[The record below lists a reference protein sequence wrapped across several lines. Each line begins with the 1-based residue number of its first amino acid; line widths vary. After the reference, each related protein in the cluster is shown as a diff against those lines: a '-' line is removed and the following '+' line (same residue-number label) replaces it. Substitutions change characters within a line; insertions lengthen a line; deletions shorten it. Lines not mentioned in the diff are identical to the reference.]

1 MTHTIRFSLTLLAGV
16 CLACPVF
23 AEPPQDNTEA
33 EILAEKIENKL
44 SEHKVG
50 IAKSS
55 SRFKRKLETGL
66 SKSDDDVSEN
76 IEVAMDV
83 LEDAFSED
91 GLFRNLAYMMGDF
104 AESIE
109 MDSEGDDTT
118 ISFEGAKIVQVKR
131 KKTQNSDDQIEI
143 SGLGKNLTIN
153 REEIV
158 EDGKSKT
165 RIVIGME
172 IDGKLPEFN

>member
-1 MTHTIRFSLTLLAGV
+1 
-16 CLACPVF
+16 
-23 AEPPQDNTEA
+23 
-33 EILAEKIENKL
+33 
-44 SEHKVG
+44 
-50 IAKSS
+50 
-55 SRFKRKLETGL
+55 
-66 SKSDDDVSEN
+66 
-76 IEVAMDV
+76 
-83 LEDAFSED
+83 
-91 GLFRNLAYMMGDF
+91 
-104 AESIE
+104 

-131 KKTQNSDDQIEI
+131 KKSKSSDDQIEI